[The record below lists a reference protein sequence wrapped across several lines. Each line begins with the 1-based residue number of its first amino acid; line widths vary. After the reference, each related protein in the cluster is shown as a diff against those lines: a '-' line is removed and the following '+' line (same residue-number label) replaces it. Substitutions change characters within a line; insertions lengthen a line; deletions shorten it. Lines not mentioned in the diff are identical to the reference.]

1 MAAPDLRSLP
11 RPKDAWLSRPPFL
24 MVARIVAV
32 DLEADP
38 ASVSYRLHDADGSL
52 LQEVEDA
59 RLDRD
64 WWRTFQPLAR
74 RYG

>member
-11 RPKDAWLSRPPFL
+11 RPGEAWLSRPPFL
-24 MVARIVAV
+24 MVASIVAV
-32 DLEADP
+32 DLETEP
-38 ASVSYRLHDADGSL
+38 ASVSYELHDADGVV
-52 LQEVEDA
+52 LQTVEA
-59 RLDRD
+59 APLDRG